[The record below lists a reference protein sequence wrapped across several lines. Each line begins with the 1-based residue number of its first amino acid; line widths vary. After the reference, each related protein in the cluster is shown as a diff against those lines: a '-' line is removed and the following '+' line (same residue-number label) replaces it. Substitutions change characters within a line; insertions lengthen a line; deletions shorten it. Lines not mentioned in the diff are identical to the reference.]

1 MKSASHDRFNT
12 GLVHGVPIAL
22 GYLAVSFSI
31 GLSAV
36 LKGLSPAGTVLL
48 SMTNLT
54 SAGQA
59 AGLLIMAAG
68 GSLWETILSQLVINL
83 RYALMSISLSQK
95 LEEHMPLWKRLLISF
110 GVTDEIYAVAV
121 ARPHA
126 IRLPYF
132 LGLLLLPFL
141 GWSAGTL
148 LGVCAGNILP
158 TLLTNVLGLA
168 LYGMFLAIVIP
179 GARASRSVAFVCAF
193 AIILSVLFTYVPFLS
208 SITPGLSIIICAVAA
223 SLLGAW
229 LFPRKEVQS

>member
-1 MKSASHDRFNT
+1 MKHTSEDTFHT
-12 GLVHGVPIAL
+12 GLLHGIPIAL

-48 SMTNLT
+48 SATNLT

-68 GSLWETILSQLVINL
+68 GTLWETVLSQLVINL

-95 LEEHMPLWKRLLISF
+95 LENSMPLWKRMLIAF
-110 GVTDEIYAVAV
+110 GVTDEIYAVAI

-126 IRLPYF
+126 VRLPYF

-141 GWSAGTL
+141 GWSAGTM

-158 TLLTNVLGLA
+158 TLLTNALGLA

-179 GARASRSVAFVCAF
+179 GARSSRAVAFVCAF
-193 AIILSVLFTYVPFLS
+193 AIGFSVMFAYVPFLS
-208 SITPGLSIIICAVAA
+208 SVTPGLSIIICAVAA

-229 LFPRKEVQS
+229 LFPHKEVQS